1 MTNIRK
7 NIFSG
12 IFYTAL
18 SKYSNIV
25 VGIFISMVLARL
37 LTPDEFGIVAMIS
50 VFITFFGRL
59 SSFGIAPAIVQ
70 NKSLSEED
78 VSSIF
83 SFSIAIGLFLSAIFF
98 FISPLIATFYN
109 QPVLINLSRLMALAI
124 LFNSLQV
131 VPNAQNL
138 KKLRF
143 KQIGI
148 ISVIVNMVCGIIAI
162 ILAYLDF
169 SYYALVI
176 NSILTGLFTFIAYYI
191 LSPVK
196 PSLWIQMS
204 SIRKIAR
211 FSTYQ
216 FFFNFINYFSR
227 NLDNLLIG
235 KYFNSSAL
243 GLYDK
248 SYKLMKMPLQNLT
261 FVITPVL
268 HPVLSNYQ
276 NDKRLIYN
284 AYYKIVKLL
293 SLIGFPLSV
302 FFYFCAPEIINIM
315 YGPQWVQS
323 IPVFKLLALSIG
335 TQMVLSSTGSIF
347 QATNRTDLMF
357 LSGLLSTILTVV
369 GIIYGVF
376 IGKSLVS
383 VSYGIIIAFSINF
396 FQGLYLLIIKS
407 LNQSY
412 LNFLKVFIFPLI
424 ISVSVAIVL
433 WLLSGI
439 RINNIIISFAVK
451 SLATIA
457 VFGIILVSSKDN
469 LTFVKEYFGKMFKR
483 G

>member
-1 MTNIRK
+1 MANISKKIR
-7 NIFSG
+7 SG

-25 VGIFISMVLARL
+25 VSIFISMVLARL
-37 LTPDEFGIVAMIS
+37 LTPAEFGVVAMIS
-50 VFITFFGRL
+50 VFISFFNLL

-70 NKSLSEED
+70 NKSLSEDD

-83 SFSIAIGLFLSAIFF
+83 TFSIAIGLFLSAIFF
-98 FISPLIATFYN
+98 FAAPFIASFYN
-109 QPVLINLSRLMALAI
+109 EPILTGLTRLMALSI
-124 LFNSLQV
+124 FFNSLQI

-138 KKLRF
+138 KRLRF

-148 ISVIVNMVCGIIAI
+148 ISVIVNIICGIIAI
-162 ILAYLDF
+162 ILAYLGF
-169 SYYALVI
+169 SYYTLVI
-176 NSILTGLFTFIAYYI
+176 NSILTALFTFIAYYI

-196 PSLWIQMS
+196 PSLWIQIS
-204 SIRKIAR
+204 SIQKIAR
-211 FSTYQ
+211 FSFYQ
-216 FFFNFINYFSR
+216 LSFNFINYFSR

-235 KYFNSSAL
+235 KFFSPSAL

-248 SYKLMKMPLQNLT
+248 SYRLMKMPLQNLT

-276 NDKRLIYN
+276 DDKRLIYN
-284 AYYKIVKLL
+284 AHYKIVKLL
-293 SLIGFPLSV
+293 AIIGFPLSI
-302 FFYFCAPEIINIM
+302 FFYFSSSEIINIM
-315 YGPQWVQS
+315 YGPQWEQS
-323 IPVFKLLALSIG
+323 IPVFELLALSIG
-335 TQMVLSSTGSIF
+335 IQMVLSSTGSIF

-357 LSGLLSTILTVV
+357 LSGFLSAILTVG

-383 VSYGIIIAFSINF
+383 VSYGLIIAFSINF
-396 FQGLYLLIIKS
+396 FQGLYLLIVKS

-424 ISVSVAIVL
+424 TSISIAVVL

-439 RINNIIISFAVK
+439 IINNIIISFTVK
-451 SLATIA
+451 IFATIV
-457 VFGIILVSSKDN
+457 VFGIILISSKDN
-469 LTFVKEYFGKMFKR
+469 LRFIKEYFGKMFKR
-483 G
+483 

>member
-1 MTNIRK
+1 LTNISKKIR
-7 NIFSG
+7 SG

-25 VGIFISMVLARL
+25 VSIFISMVLARL
-37 LTPDEFGIVAMIS
+37 LTPAEFGVVAMIS
-50 VFITFFGRL
+50 VFISFFNLL

-70 NKSLSEED
+70 NKSLSEDD

-83 SFSIAIGLFLSAIFF
+83 TFSIAIGLFLSAIFF
-98 FISPLIATFYN
+98 FAAPLIASFYN
-109 QPVLINLSRLMALAI
+109 EPILTGLTRLMALSI
-124 LFNSLQV
+124 FFNSLQI

-138 KKLRF
+138 KRLRF

-148 ISVIVNMVCGIIAI
+148 ISVIVNIICGIIAI
-162 ILAYLDF
+162 ILAYLGF
-169 SYYALVI
+169 SYYTLVI
-176 NSILTGLFTFIAYYI
+176 NSILTALFTFIAYYI

-196 PSLWIQMS
+196 PSLWIQIS
-204 SIRKIAR
+204 SIQKIAR
-211 FSTYQ
+211 FSFYQ
-216 FFFNFINYFSR
+216 LSFNFINYFSR

-235 KYFNSSAL
+235 KFFSPSAL

-248 SYKLMKMPLQNLT
+248 SYRLMKMPLQNLT

-276 NDKRLIYN
+276 DDKRLIYN
-284 AYYKIVKLL
+284 AHYKIVKLL
-293 SLIGFPLSV
+293 AIIGFPLSI
-302 FFYFCAPEIINIM
+302 FFYFSSSEIINIM
-315 YGPQWVQS
+315 YGPQWEQS
-323 IPVFKLLALSIG
+323 IPVFELLALSIG
-335 TQMVLSSTGSIF
+335 IQIVLSSTGSIF

-357 LSGLLSTILTVV
+357 LSGFLSAILTVG

-383 VSYGIIIAFSINF
+383 VSYGLIIAFSINF
-396 FQGLYLLIIKS
+396 FQGLYLLIVKS

-424 ISVSVAIVL
+424 TSISIAVVL

-439 RINNIIISFAVK
+439 IINNIIISFTVK
-451 SLATIA
+451 IFATIV
-457 VFGIILVSSKDN
+457 VFGIILISSKDN
-469 LTFVKEYFGKMFKR
+469 LRFIKEYFGKMFKR
-483 G
+483 

>member
-1 MTNIRK
+1 LTNISKKIR
-7 NIFSG
+7 SG

-25 VGIFISMVLARL
+25 VSIFISMVLARL
-37 LTPDEFGIVAMIS
+37 LTPAEFGVVAMIS
-50 VFITFFGRL
+50 VFISFFNLL

-70 NKSLSEED
+70 NKSLSEDD

-83 SFSIAIGLFLSAIFF
+83 TFSIAIGLFLSAIFF
-98 FISPLIATFYN
+98 FAAPLIASFYN
-109 QPVLINLSRLMALAI
+109 EPILTGLTRLMALSI
-124 LFNSLQV
+124 FFNSLQI

-138 KKLRF
+138 KRLRF

-148 ISVIVNMVCGIIAI
+148 ISVIVNIICGIIAI
-162 ILAYLDF
+162 ILAYLGF
-169 SYYALVI
+169 SYYTLVI
-176 NSILTGLFTFIAYYI
+176 NSILTALFTFIAYYI

-196 PSLWIQMS
+196 PSLWIQIS
-204 SIRKIAR
+204 SIQKIAR
-211 FSTYQ
+211 FSFYQ
-216 FFFNFINYFSR
+216 LSFNFINYFSR

-235 KYFNSSAL
+235 KFFSPSAL

-248 SYKLMKMPLQNLT
+248 SYRLMKMPLQNLT

-276 NDKRLIYN
+276 DDKRLIYN
-284 AYYKIVKLL
+284 AHYKIVKLL
-293 SLIGFPLSV
+293 AIIGFPLSI
-302 FFYFCAPEIINIM
+302 FFYFSSSEIINIM
-315 YGPQWVQS
+315 YGPQWEQS
-323 IPVFKLLALSIG
+323 IPVFELLALSIG
-335 TQMVLSSTGSIF
+335 IQMVLSSTGSIF

-357 LSGLLSTILTVV
+357 LSGFLSAILTVG

-383 VSYGIIIAFSINF
+383 VSYGLIIAFSINF
-396 FQGLYLLIIKS
+396 FQGLYLLIVKS

-424 ISVSVAIVL
+424 TSISIAVVL

-439 RINNIIISFAVK
+439 IINNIIISFTVK
-451 SLATIA
+451 IFATIV
-457 VFGIILVSSKDN
+457 VFGIILISSKDN
-469 LTFVKEYFGKMFKR
+469 LRFIKEYFGKMFKR
-483 G
+483 